1 MHLKEL
7 FQNATVDIEN
17 LRLLDSDCCE
27 RATFY
32 KEDNGIIFNY
42 KGFEKFFDEYRIQKD
57 LPEEVS
63 EELISYINVL

>member
-1 MHLKEL
+1 MHLKEI
-7 FQNATVDIEN
+7 FKNATVDLEN
-17 LRLLDSDCCE
+17 LRLLDLEGCE
-27 RATFY
+27 RAIFY

-63 EELISYINVL
+63 EELISYINCL